1 MNRRQFLSSV
11 AGLAVS
17 AALPAKKWLGLD
29 LAKPGTNKTVLTLA
43 EYSKRIDTEKQ
54 LLFDL
59 LNNTNALMQDMTWIA
74 PPRLDSR
81 REPWHDPKAGDVPV
95 QE

>member
-1 MNRRQFLSSV
+1 MNRRQFLTSAVSV
-11 AGLAVS
+11 GVS
-17 AALPAKKWLGLD
+17 AALLPKKWLGLD

-81 REPWHDPKAGDVPV
+81 REPWQACDAGDVPV